1 MLLQIPWRVDVGYWR
16 GVIVIVGRSGYW
28 HLFSDVSISY
38 LVTMAS
44 PFGISAVAPSLRRA
58 ALLTVRRAGRAV
70 DICLRYSWSLF
81 TLEFVDAVVKRFLGF
96 LAIGDASRSR
106 GAPSGRPINLASSRS
121 EVEVPESY
129 DVSECDVVEVSI
141 VSEEVTDIFFSV

>member
-1 MLLQIPWRVDVGYWR
+1 MLLQISWRVDVGFWR

-58 ALLTVRRAGRAV
+58 ALLTVRRAGR
-70 DICLRYSWSLF
+70 LRAWISDLSWSLF
-81 TLEFVDAVVKRFLGF
+81 TLEFVDA
-96 LAIGDASRSR
+96 LAIGDASQSR
-106 GAPSGRPINLASSRS
+106 GAPSGRPINLAGSRG
-121 EVEVPESY
+121 EVGVPESY